1 MNEFIKERFSYL
13 ADNKKENAPELNV
26 SYGIDKNFLYGAGV
40 SISSVL
46 INNSDINFVFHVFTD
61 YVDDDY
67 LKSFNE
73 TAKQFNTS
81 IIVYLIDPKYFADL
95 PTSQFWSYATYFR
108 VLSFEYL
115 SESISTLL
123 YLDADVVCKGSLKPL
138 TKIIFKDEFAAVIPD
153 NDSTQAACAK
163 RLNIPE
169 MNGRYFNAGVIYV
182 NLKKWHEANLTPY
195 LLTLLR
201 GETKYGSLKYLD
213 QDALNIAFNM
223 NNIYLAKDFDTIY
236 TLKNELHDRSHRKY
250 QQTITDKTVLIHYT
264 GITKPWHSW
273 AGYPSASYF
282 NIAREQSPWKKY
294 PLKEAR
300 TVAFP
305 NDFYFLAER
314 KIFNYA
320 SVFIMLIEYVEG
332 VELNDMPII
341 PENVKAEIKASMEK
355 LHALNMLSGDPHRG
369 NFIVSKDGVRIIDL
383 SGKSCTAERKARDRL
398 AMERHLGIVNEIKDY
413 GYYSVIYRTKL
424 RKFIKKLKGKA

>member
-138 TKIIFKDEFAAVIPD
+138 TEIIFKDEFAAVIPD

-182 NLKKWHEANLTPY
+182 NLK
-195 LLTLLR
+195 
-201 GETKYGSLKYLD
+201 YLD

-236 TLKNELHDRSHRKY
+236 TLKNELYDRSHRKY

-300 TVAFP
+300 TVAEMQKQYKHLFAHGE
-305 NDFYFLAER
+305 YI
-314 KIFNYA
+314 KGIT
-320 SVFIMLIEYVEG
+320 SLIKY
-332 VELNDMPII
+332 
-341 PENVKAEIKASMEK
+341 
-355 LHALNMLSGDPHRG
+355 
-369 NFIVSKDGVRIIDL
+369 
-383 SGKSCTAERKARDRL
+383 
-398 AMERHLGIVNEIKDY
+398 
-413 GYYSVIYRTKL
+413 
-424 RKFIKKLKGKA
+424 KLKK

>member
-1 MNEFIKERFSYL
+1 
-13 ADNKKENAPELNV
+13 
-26 SYGIDKNFLYGAGV
+26 
-40 SISSVL
+40 

-61 YVDDDY
+61 YVDDNY

-138 TKIIFKDEFAAVIPD
+138 TEIIFKDEFAAVIPD

-300 TVAFP
+300 TVAEMQKQYKHLFAHGE
-305 NDFYFLAER
+305 YI
-314 KIFNYA
+314 KGIT
-320 SVFIMLIEYVEG
+320 SLIKY
-332 VELNDMPII
+332 
-341 PENVKAEIKASMEK
+341 
-355 LHALNMLSGDPHRG
+355 
-369 NFIVSKDGVRIIDL
+369 
-383 SGKSCTAERKARDRL
+383 
-398 AMERHLGIVNEIKDY
+398 
-413 GYYSVIYRTKL
+413 
-424 RKFIKKLKGKA
+424 KLKK

>member
-46 INNSDINFVFHVFTD
+46 INNSDVNFVFHVFTD

-81 IIVYLIDPKYFADL
+81 IIVYLIDPEYFADL

-138 TKIIFKDEFAAVIPD
+138 TEIIFKDEFAAVIPD

-195 LLTLLR
+195 LLKLLR

-236 TLKNELHDRSHRKY
+236 TLKNELYDRSHRKY

-300 TVAFP
+300 TVAEMQKQYKHLFAHGE
-305 NDFYFLAER
+305 YI
-314 KIFNYA
+314 KGIT
-320 SVFIMLIEYVEG
+320 SLIKY
-332 VELNDMPII
+332 
-341 PENVKAEIKASMEK
+341 
-355 LHALNMLSGDPHRG
+355 
-369 NFIVSKDGVRIIDL
+369 
-383 SGKSCTAERKARDRL
+383 
-398 AMERHLGIVNEIKDY
+398 
-413 GYYSVIYRTKL
+413 
-424 RKFIKKLKGKA
+424 KLKK

>member
-123 YLDADVVCKGSLKPL
+123 YLDADVVCKGSHLSQKLYLKM
-138 TKIIFKDEFAAVIPD
+138 
-153 NDSTQAACAK
+153 S
-163 RLNIPE
+163 
-169 MNGRYFNAGVIYV
+169 
-182 NLKKWHEANLTPY
+182 
-195 LLTLLR
+195 LLR
-201 GETKYGSLKYLD
+201 SFLTM
-213 QDALNIAFNM
+213 I
-223 NNIYLAKDFDTIY
+223 
-236 TLKNELHDRSHRKY
+236 
-250 QQTITDKTVLIHYT
+250 VLRRHVQN
-264 GITKPWHSW
+264 
-273 AGYPSASYF
+273 AS
-282 NIAREQSPWKKY
+282 
-294 PLKEAR
+294 
-300 TVAFP
+300 TFP
-305 NDFYFLAER
+305 
-314 KIFNYA
+314 K
-320 SVFIMLIEYVEG
+320 
-332 VELNDMPII
+332 
-341 PENVKAEIKASMEK
+341 
-355 LHALNMLSGDPHRG
+355 
-369 NFIVSKDGVRIIDL
+369 
-383 SGKSCTAERKARDRL
+383 
-398 AMERHLGIVNEIKDY
+398 
-413 GYYSVIYRTKL
+413 
-424 RKFIKKLKGKA
+424 

>member
-1 MNEFIKERFSYL
+1 M
-13 ADNKKENAPELNV
+13 
-26 SYGIDKNFLYGAGV
+26 YGAGV

-182 NLKKWHEANLTPY
+182 NLKNGMKQIWHRIYSRFYE
-195 LLTLLR
+195 
-201 GETKYGSLKYLD
+201 ETKYGSLKYLD

-282 NIAREQSPWKKY
+282 NIAREQSPGRNIL
-294 PLKEAR
+294 LKR
-300 TVAFP
+300 
-305 NDFYFLAER
+305 
-314 KIFNYA
+314 
-320 SVFIMLIEYVEG
+320 
-332 VELNDMPII
+332 
-341 PENVKAEIKASMEK
+341 
-355 LHALNMLSGDPHRG
+355 RG
-369 NFIVSKDGVRIIDL
+369 LLQKCRNNISICLPMVSI
-383 SGKSCTAERKARDRL
+383 
-398 AMERHLGIVNEIKDY
+398 
-413 GYYSVIYRTKL
+413 
-424 RKFIKKLKGKA
+424 